1 MGDTVKEYV
10 KYQIQIT
17 KNKKNKD
24 KNRLNMQLSS

>member
-10 KYQIQIT
+10 KNQIQIT

-24 KNRLNMQLSS
+24 KNRLNMQLTS